1 LNKPKTIIYYGPI
14 DSDNRYT
21 IFESID
27 FPFLTLKGDVNED
40 SVINVLDVLAI
51 VNFFFEDVSLS
62 EVQQWAID
70 FNSDNNI
77 DITDIVFLVSFIFA
91 H

>member
-1 LNKPKTIIYYGPI
+1 MDTV
-14 DSDNRYT
+14 
-21 IFESID
+21 D
-27 FPFLTLKGDVNED
+27 FF
-40 SVINVLDVLAI
+40 NVLDVLAA
-51 VNFFFEDVSLS
+51 VNFFFEDIALS